1 MQTEVIL
8 PLIAYLLVVFGLSVW
23 AMRRRQAGNFLNEYF
38 LGGRSMGGFVL
49 AMTLT
54 ATYISASSFI
64 GGPGAA
70 YKYGLGWV
78 LLAMIQLPA
87 VWLSLG
93 VLGKKFAI
101 LARRYN
107 AVTLNDMLYARYQS
121 RLLVWLA
128 SLSLLIAFIG
138 AMTVQ
143 FIGGARLLETAAGIP
158 YEAGLLIF
166 GISIALYTAFGGFR
180 ASVLNDAM
188 QGMVMLIGTILLLA
202 GIIHAAGGLSSA
214 VNTLQEIDPK
224 LVTPQG
230 ADDILSPAFLA
241 SFWVLVC
248 FGVIGLPHTA
258 VRCISYKD
266 SKAVHSGIILG
277 TIVVAMLMLGMHLAG
292 ALGRAVVPDL
302 TIPDRVIPTLMV
314 TVLPPVAAGI
324 FLAAPM
330 AAIMSTINAQLL
342 QSSATIVKDLWLSL
356 HPEDERNERRLKRM
370 SAVITLVLSVL
381 LLLAAWKPPQMIIW
395 LNLLAFGGLEA
406 VFLWPLVLGLYW
418 ERANAAGALSAMI
431 VGGVLYALLA
441 TLKVNMFGF
450 HPIVPSLLLSLLSFL
465 IGNRFGRTPAP
476 APLLSPTD
484 K

>member
-1 MQTEVIL
+1 MQLEVIL
-8 PLIAYLLVVFGLSVW
+8 PLVAYLVVVFGISVY
-23 AMRRRQAGNFLNEYF
+23 AMRKRSTGTFLNEYF
-38 LGGRSMGGFVL
+38 LGSRSMGGIVL

-93 VLGKKFAI
+93 ILGKKFAI

-107 AVTLNDMLYARYQS
+107 AVTLNDMLFARYQS

-128 SLSLLIAFIG
+128 SLSLLVAFVG

-158 YEAGLLIF
+158 YETGLLIF
-166 GISIALYTAFGGFR
+166 GISIALYTAFGG
-180 ASVLNDAM
+180 
-188 QGMVMLIGTILLLA
+188 
-202 GIIHAAGGLSSA
+202 LSNA
-214 VNTLQEIDPK
+214 VQTLQTIDPQ

-230 ADDILSPAFLA
+230 ADDILSPAFMT

-266 SKAVHSGIILG
+266 SKAVHRGIIIG
-277 TIVVAMLMLGMHLAG
+277 TIVVAILMFGMHLAG
-292 ALGRAVVPDL
+292 ALGRAVIPDLTVPDL
-302 TIPDRVIPTLMV
+302 VIPTLMV
-314 TVLPPVAAGI
+314 KVLPPFAAGI

-342 QSSATIVKDLWLSL
+342 QSSATIIKDLYLNIR
-356 HPEDERNERRLKRM
+356 PDQMQNETRLKRM
-370 SAVITLVLSVL
+370 SAVITLVLGAL
-381 LLLAAWKPPQMIIW
+381 LLLAAWKPPEMIIW

-418 ERANAAGALSAMI
+418 ERANAKGALSAMI
-431 VGGVLYALLA
+431 VGGVLYAVLA
-441 TLKVNMFGF
+441 TLNIQYLGF
-450 HPIVPSLLLSLLSFL
+450 HPIVPSLLLSLLAFL
-465 IGNRFGRTPAP
+465 VGNRFGTSVPQATV
-476 APLLSPTD
+476 LTTD